1 MPEIKSKPSLSI
13 LRNGIEIS
21 SKFIYSVSVEFAFSA
36 IPKAT
41 ILINDQN
48 LEHKFFGESEKEE
61 WQIGERIDLRFGY
74 NQQFDLIFSGVI
86 IKQGIRSSGN
96 ENSKLY
102 LELRH
107 RYYLSSLRK
116 SSRVFNDKRDSEAI
130 EEIMT
135 EYGFKKEIDVTD
147 GYQSQLI
154 QFNGTDWN
162 FINLRA
168 QANNKYVIPRNELF
182 LVKSINSLS
191 PEKAKLIFGPDILK
205 LNLETDS
212 RFSFE
217 TFSTTTWDA
226 DNQEVAEFESS
237 ENTPSTAGIISSV
250 QIAEKSK
257 HGKEEYLGLGS
268 LSEIEATN
276 LSDRHHGN
284 AELSKIRGTIKCSGN
299 NAVVIGDWI
308 ILEGVAKQFS
318 GKLLVTGIIHELSA
332 TEWFTTYQI
341 GTDPQDYANQDND
354 SFKKPT
360 SELLPGI
367 TGLQIGIVTKLT
379 SDDEK
384 ILVELPHLKQGVG
397 SVWARSARMEAGY
410 ERGWIFRPD
419 IGDEVIL
426 GFIND
431 DPRQAIILGSLHSA
445 KNAAPIVAEDDNNL
459 KGYISKDNLKLLFDD
474 EHRIISI
481 LTPTA
486 TIQLDDN
493 AGKITLKNE
502 ENLVEISADGIKMKT
517 QKDIKLKAA
526 GNIDLEGTNITL
538 IANTDLSVE
547 GKTST
552 KVTSAGS
559 TVIRGP
565 IVQIN

>member
-1 MPEIKSKPSLSI
+1 MPENKSKPSLSI
-13 LRNGIEIS
+13 LRNDIEIS
-21 SKFIYSVSVEFAFSA
+21 SKLIYSVSVEFAFST

-48 LEHKFFGESEKEE
+48 LEHQFFGESEKEE

-86 IKQGIRSSGN
+86 IKQGIRSSGT
-96 ENSKLY
+96 EHYKLY

-107 RYYLSSLRK
+107 RYYLSSLKK

-135 EYGFKKEIDVTD
+135 DYGFKKEIDVTN

-154 QFNGTDWN
+154 QFNSTDWN

-168 QANNKYVIPRNELF
+168 QANNRYVIPRNDLF
-182 LVKSINSLS
+182 LVKNINSLS
-191 PEKAKLIFGPDILK
+191 AEKAQLVFGPDILK

-217 TFSTTTWDA
+217 TFSTITWDVN
-226 DNQEVAEFESS
+226 NQEVAEYESS
-237 ENTPSTAGIISSV
+237 KNTPSTAGIISSV

-257 HGKEEYLGLGS
+257 HGKEDFLGLGS

-276 LSDRHHGN
+276 LSDLYHGN
-284 AELSKIRGTIKCSGN
+284 AELSKIRGMIKCTGN

-308 ILEGVAKQFS
+308 ILEGVGKQFS
-318 GKLLVTGIIHELSA
+318 GKLLVSGIIHELSA

-341 GTDPQDYANQDND
+341 GTDPQDYANQNDD

-360 SELLPGI
+360 TELLPGI
-367 TGLQIGIVTKLT
+367 NGLQIGIVTKIT

-384 ILVELPHLKQGVG
+384 ILVELPHLNQGVG
-397 SVWARSARMEAGY
+397 SVWARSARMEAGH
-410 ERGWIFRPD
+410 ERGWIFRPE

-445 KNAAPIVAEDDNNL
+445 KNAAPIVAEDENNL
-459 KGYISKDNLKLLFDD
+459 KGYISKENLKLLFDD

-493 AGKITLKNE
+493 AGKITLRNE
-502 ENLVEISADGIKMKT
+502 ENLVEISADGIKMET

-526 GNIDLEGTNITL
+526 GNIDLEGINITL
-538 IANTDLSVE
+538 IANTELTVE
-547 GKTST
+547 GKRST

-559 TVIRGP
+559 TVIKGT